1 MSIKARRHAM
11 QEVYIGLDVHQA
23 DIVIGVADSGGV
35 FVYGKCSSGIRC
47 FVKTLR
53 KLLKKYG
60 YKQEQLRICYEAGPC
75 GFVLARHLLRMGY
88 AVQVMAPSLIPKR
101 SGERIKTDR
110 RDAKKLARLYRAGEL
125 TPVHIPDAEDE
136 VMRDLCRARTDAME
150 DQTRAK
156 HRLTMFLLRN
166 GYRYMG
172 RSHWGEAHRR
182 YLRELV
188 LIDPIQKLIL
198 EEYLQ
203 TVDAAIERMDALKTQ
218 MQTRLEHWARRAYV
232 EALQGMKGFQLVA
245 SMTVISELGDLT
257 RFEHP
262 RQLMAYLGLVPSEH
276 SSGNTRSQGSI
287 TKTGNGHVRWMLI
300 EVAHSYRYA
309 PKISMNLSRRQE
321 GLSGPIKALSWR
333 AQKRLHKRYV
343 KLKMRRLHENKIK
356 VAIARELAAFI
367 WELGQ
372 IMDQPAPAQAA

>member
-1 MSIKARRHAM
+1 M
-11 QEVYIGLDVHQA
+11 QEVYIGLDVHKE
-23 DIVIGVADSGGV
+23 DIVIGVADAERV
-35 FVYGKCSSGIRC
+35 FIHGKCSSDIDR
-47 FVKTLR
+47 FVTALR

-60 YKQEQLRICYEAGPC
+60 YSKAEARMCYEAGPC

-88 AVQVMAPSLIPKR
+88 AIEVVAPSLIPKK
-101 SGERIKTDR
+101 SGDRVKTDR

-166 GYRYMG
+166 GHRYTG
-172 RSHWGEAHRR
+172 RSPWGEAHRR

-188 LIDPIQKLIL
+188 LVDPIQKLVL

-203 TVDAAIERMDALKTQ
+203 TVDAAIERMEALKEQ
-218 MQTRLEHWARRAYV
+218 MRLRLENWARRPYV
-232 EALQGMKGFQLVA
+232 EALQGLKGFQLVA
-245 SMTVISELGDLT
+245 SMIVISELGDLT
-257 RFEHP
+257 RFKHP
-262 RQLMAYLGLVPSEH
+262 RQLMAYLGLVPSEY
-276 SSGNTRSQGSI
+276 SSGNSRSQGSI
-287 TKTGNGHVRWMLI
+287 TKTGNGHVRWILVEI
-300 EVAHSYRYA
+300 SRSYCCA
-309 PKISMNLSRRQE
+309 PKISMHLSKRQE
-321 GLSGPIKALSWR
+321 GLSSLIKALSWR

-372 IMDQPAPAQAA
+372 IMDQPESIKPAA